1 MMSKIG
7 PKLSSF
13 HPKLDVKS
21 KAAVDE
27 LLACEVRMYV
37 IFCIF
42 NVFLHI
48 GYYLSYLI
56 CFCIFDILDNVC

>member
-1 MMSKIG
+1 
-7 PKLSSF
+7 
-13 HPKLDVKS
+13 
-21 KAAVDE
+21 VDE

-56 CFCIFDILDNVC
+56 CFRIFDIFGQRLLT